1 MIIDAIKAAKEAGKV
16 LNGVLAQLPTK
27 DQRIMD
33 EFFRFVDKYEEE
45 CSREDSD
52 MDDMLAWRERKQL
65 MFETIIKE
73 ISSKSKK

>member
-16 LNGVLAQLPTK
+16 LNGVLAQLPTN

-33 EFFRFVDKYEEE
+33 EFFSFVDKYEEE